1 MALLNGITK
10 GKSHKEGGIPMKVR
24 STGQE
29 IEMEGGE
36 LVTNKTNSA
45 DPTKFEFEGKQLT
58 TCEITSILNSRNNN
72 GVKIDCDS
80 IVGKKYEYKEGGK
93 IHDTRTIIHPTNFKL
108 TKKLKDDFN
117 INIKPKN
124 IFYPKQSLGLKRNQM
139 PQIRSKFL
147 PILFEELDNDRIRYK
162 DIKVDAN
169 TLKASQNE
177 INIDTASKFS
187 KDTPYLKRVLVS
199 SDNYIIDGHHR
210 WYFCLMNDLPID
222 ITKIDLPIEDAL
234 NYIRQ
239 LDFIEI
245 DQIAKGGKIIDSQKT
260 LFDGGGNINIKGKIK
275 GKVIHKEDVIE
286 YYDNGNLI
294 QPTKETK
301 LQWEVYGFP
310 NNIEK
315 IEQSFETIIDE
326 IYGNTQKEISNKFDN
341 NLINNKYSY
350 LDFNP
355 NLSLIYDK
363 SKFDGGGNIQVN
375 KYSKEIPVSIY
386 KGVISDYD
394 KDGISNSDDLEPNK
408 KSDIQLEE
416 ISLKDELTDIIKY
429 RNLFVGV
436 QEKVLKKIK
445 EINTCGELKCNIKTR
460 IKTPYSIINKL
471 RRRSLTDVKRLD
483 KLNKKAKEFLENKTL
498 KGIDLY
504 KGLTDVLG
512 FKIIVED
519 FDSLTKLKNEIEQGN
534 LGEVLEFED
543 FYANHNNGYRA
554 YHFLLSTELNGTFI
568 PYELQV
574 MTERVN
580 ELASITHT
588 IYKQGKLNGAY
599 NDKLAKQ
606 VELADK
612 GNKVIAR
619 LVDRQLQN
627 KDLLDKLTIQKFALG
642 DIVMGQWLSSYKYK
656 VRNNANKQ
664 ITFITEFAENESIA
678 RKEINKKY
686 KDFTILAI
694 SINDKDYVP
703 IDEFVDKEIDR
714 SQVDLF
720 DTHQP
725 FQYADQLKKGGII
738 YQDLSLIQPKVLMDS
753 ENTFT
758 TEIDEVS
765 IVKTGRSFIFH
776 NRQIKSS
783 QDSYDLLKDFWNLEN
798 IDVIE
803 ECNVIYLDKQNKPIS
818 IYQHSKGGIDST
830 TADIE
835 VICAIA
841 VKTLAKGVIM
851 SHNHPSGNLDP
862 SLPDLEISKQLK
874 NALKLFG
881 ITLLDSMIVNKDGYK
896 SMADSGTFK
905 RGGGIENKGKI
916 THTIFRTQNK
926 QEALNKLNQLN
937 NSDDDYEMLFSY
949 DLISVPRLN
958 EIMGSYNEYRI
969 VTNYK
974 YKKGGGVNPNCDC
987 PKCMSHRKT
996 LVLDEADTKNGKMF
1010 LVKLKKF
1017 FYVIYEDE
1025 IISKSINLKDAK
1037 KDFELAL
1044 YKDKTNTKKK
1054 FVKGGAITDAENDSL
1069 EKIIPQNMLLS
1080 IKETKESWKRGD
1092 SDDIF
1097 EHYENLIEGYREIPK
1112 LYYQDGKGKNAIVYL
1127 HYFSGGSDWYI
1138 TELDKETNE
1147 GYGYVVLDGDT
1158 QNSEFGYINLNEF
1171 ADSIVQLDLYW
1182 SFQTLNEIFDKKY
1195 PELVDGEIEYFNKDA
1210 TLTRLTDYEV
1220 IIEKNAFKNQ
1230 YKVTQFI
1237 ESMIDEKG
1245 MDSNNYTTI
1254 EKSFLQRYS
1263 GIGGLQKYG
1272 AKGKGIMWEY
1282 YTPKNVADIMWKL
1295 AYKHKSVSKFDRVL
1309 ENSVGVGA
1317 FVNSCPLQVGSMDC
1331 YDISKYAIAICT
1343 ILYGTDER
1351 FTFLHKSFET
1361 LFFNGNTSVK
1371 GNVTPI
1377 YDLVIGNPPYAEYSG
1392 YYAGL
1397 GEKKYT
1403 KATNWID
1410 YFIFR
1415 SLDLLK
1421 SGGLLVYILGSV
1433 KGVGQDNWLESKDNY
1448 TKTEIKKKADLVDA
1462 IRIGSGV
1469 FEFTDVDSDIIV
1481 LRKK

>member
-80 IVGKKYEYKEGGK
+80 IVGKKYEYKGGGK
-93 IHDTRTIIHPTNFKL
+93 IYDKANVMHPVNSKI
-108 TKKLKDDFN
+108 KNKLKDDFN
-117 INIKPKN
+117 VTFKPKN

-147 PILFEELDNDRIRYK
+147 PILFEQLDNDRIRYK
-162 DIKVDAN
+162 DIRVDAN
-169 TLKASQNE
+169 TLKPSQNE

-187 KDTPYLKRVLVS
+187 KDAPYMKRALVS

-260 LFDGGGNINIKGKIK
+260 LFDGGGNI
-275 GKVIHKEDVIE
+275 
-286 YYDNGNLI
+286 
-294 QPTKETK
+294 
-301 LQWEVYGFP
+301 
-310 NNIEK
+310 
-315 IEQSFETIIDE
+315 
-326 IYGNTQKEISNKFDN
+326 
-341 NLINNKYSY
+341 
-350 LDFNP
+350 
-355 NLSLIYDK
+355 
-363 SKFDGGGNIQVN
+363 QVS

-436 QEKVLKKIK
+436 QEQVLRKIG
-445 EINTCGELKCNIKTR
+445 EINTCGKIQCNIKTR

-471 RRRSLTDVKRLD
+471 RRRSLTDVKTLD
-483 KLNKKAKEFLENKTL
+483 KLDKKAKDFLKNKTL

-504 KGLTDVLG
+504 KGLTDILG
-512 FKIIVED
+512 FMVIVED
-519 FDSLTKLKNEIEQGN
+519 FDSLNKLKNEIEQGQ

-543 FYANHNNGYRA
+543 FYANDNNGYRA
-554 YHFLLSTELNGTFI
+554 YHFLLSTELKGTFI
-568 PYELQV
+568 PYELQIR
-574 MTERVN
+574 TARVN
-580 ELASITHT
+580 KLAGITHT
-588 IYKQGKLNGAY
+588 IYKQGKLNGVL

-606 VELADK
+606 IELADK
-612 GNKVIAR
+612 GNRVIAR
-619 LVDRQLQN
+619 LVDAELEDKN
-627 KDLLDKLTIQKFALG
+627 LSNKLTIQKFALG
-642 DIVMGQWLSSYKYK
+642 DIVMGQWLSSYQYK
-656 VRNNANKQ
+656 VRNNANKR
-664 ITFITEFAENESIA
+664 ISYLTEFAENELKA

-694 SINDKDYVP
+694 SINNKNYVP
-703 IDEFVDKEIDR
+703 INEFVDKEIDR

-720 DTHQP
+720 NTHEER
-725 FQYADQLKKGGII
+725 FEYADQLKKGGVV
-738 YQDLSLIQPKVLMDS
+738 YQDLSLIEPKVLMDIS
-753 ENTFT
+753 NTFS

-765 IVKTGRSFIFH
+765 IVKTGRTFVFH

-783 QDSYDLLKDFWNLEN
+783 QDSYNLLKDFWNLEN
-798 IDVIE
+798 IDVVE

-851 SHNHPSGNLDP
+851 SHNHPSGNLEP
-862 SLPDLEISKQLK
+862 SPADLEISKQLK

-905 RGGGIENKGKI
+905 RGGGV
-916 THTIFRTQNK
+916 
-926 QEALNKLNQLN
+926 
-937 NSDDDYEMLFSY
+937 NS
-949 DLISVPRLN
+949 
-958 EIMGSYNEYRI
+958 
-969 VTNYK
+969 
-974 YKKGGGVNPNCDC
+974 NCDC

-996 LVLDEADTKNGKMF
+996 LTLDEADTKNGGKMF
-1010 LVKLKKF
+1010 LVKLQNY

-1025 IISKSINLKDAK
+1025 IVSKSINLKDAK

-1069 EKIIPQNMLLS
+1069 EKIVPKNMLLS

-1097 EHYENLIEGYREIPK
+1097 EHYENLIEGYREIPT
-1112 LYYQDGKGKNAIVYL
+1112 LYFQDEKGKNAIVYL

-1138 TELDKETNE
+1138 TELDKENNE
-1147 GYGYVVLDGDT
+1147 GFGYVILNGDT
-1158 QNSEFGYINLNEF
+1158 QNAEFGYINMNEL
-1171 ADSIVQLDLYW
+1171 ANSNIQIDLYW
-1182 SFQTLNEIFDKKY
+1182 SFETLNEIFDKKY

-1210 TLTRLTDYEV
+1210 KLTRLTDFE
-1220 IIEKNAFKNQ
+1220 ILIEKNAFKNQ

>member
-1 MALLNGITK
+1 MALLNGMTK

-80 IVGKKYEYKEGGK
+80 IVGKKYEYKGGGK
-93 IHDTRTIIHPTNFKL
+93 IYDKANVMHPTNSKI
-108 TKKLKDDFN
+108 KNKLKDDFN
-117 INIKPKN
+117 VTFKPKN
-124 IFYPKQSLGLKRNQM
+124 IFYPKQSLGLKRNEM

-147 PILFEELDNDRIRYK
+147 PILFNELDNDRIRYK
-162 DIKVDAN
+162 DIRVDAN
-169 TLKASQNE
+169 TLKPSQNE

-187 KDTPYLKRVLVS
+187 KDAPYMKRALVS

-222 ITKIDLPIEDAL
+222 ITKIDLPIEEAL

-260 LFDGGGNINIKGKIK
+260 LFDGGGN
-275 GKVIHKEDVIE
+275 V
-286 YYDNGNLI
+286 
-294 QPTKETK
+294 
-301 LQWEVYGFP
+301 
-310 NNIEK
+310 
-315 IEQSFETIIDE
+315 
-326 IYGNTQKEISNKFDN
+326 
-341 NLINNKYSY
+341 
-350 LDFNP
+350 
-355 NLSLIYDK
+355 
-363 SKFDGGGNIQVN
+363 QVS
-375 KYSKEIPVSIY
+375 KYSKEIPLSIY

-394 KDGISNSDDLEPNK
+394 KDGIANADDLEPNK

-436 QEKVLKKIK
+436 QEQVLKKIG
-445 EINTCGELKCNIKTR
+445 EINTCGKIECNIKTR

-471 RRRSLTDVKRLD
+471 RRRSLTDVKTLD
-483 KLNKKAKEFLENKTL
+483 KLDKKAKDFLKNKTL

-512 FKIIVED
+512 FMVIVED
-519 FDSLTKLKNEIEQGN
+519 FDSLNKLKNEIEQGQ

-543 FYANHNNGYRA
+543 FYANDNNGYRA
-554 YHFLLSTELNGTFI
+554 YHFLLSTELKGTFI
-568 PYELQV
+568 PYELQIR
-574 MTERVN
+574 TARVN
-580 ELASITHT
+580 KLSGITHT
-588 IYKQGKLNGAY
+588 IYKQGKLNGVL

-606 VELADK
+606 IELADK

-619 LVDRQLQN
+619 LVDAELEDKN
-627 KDLLDKLTIQKFALG
+627 LSNKLTIQKFALG
-642 DIVMGQWLSSYKYK
+642 DIVMGAWLSSYQYK
-656 VRNNANKQ
+656 VRNNANKR
-664 ITFITEFAENESIA
+664 ISYLTEFAENELKA

-720 DTHQP
+720 DTHQER
-725 FQYADQLKKGGII
+725 FEYADELKKGGVI
-738 YQDLSLIQPKVLMDS
+738 YQDLSLIEPKVLMDS
-753 ENTFT
+753 SNTFS

-765 IVKTGRSFIFH
+765 IVKTGKTFVFH

-798 IDVIE
+798 IDVVE
-803 ECNVIYLDKQNKPIS
+803 EMNVIYLDKQNKPIS

-830 TADIE
+830 IADIE
-835 VICAIA
+835 VVSAIA

-851 SHNHPSGNLDP
+851 SHNHPSGNLNP
-862 SLPDLEISKQLK
+862 SPADLEISKQLK

-905 RGGGIENKGKI
+905 RGGGIENKDKI
-916 THTIFRTQNK
+916 THTIFRTKNK
-926 QEALNKLNQLN
+926 KEALNKLKELN
-937 NSDDDYEMLFSY
+937 ESEDEKDMLFSY
-949 DLISVPRLN
+949 ELIVVPRLN

-974 YKKGGGVNPNCDC
+974 YVKGGGINPNCNC
-987 PKCMSHRKT
+987 PKCVSYRNE
-996 LVLDEADTKNGKMF
+996 LVLDEADTKNGGKMF

-1017 FYVIYEDE
+1017 FYVIYDDE
-1025 IISKSINLKDAK
+1025 IVSKSSNLKDAK
-1037 KDFELAL
+1037 KDFELGL
-1044 YKDKTNTKKK
+1044 YHDKILEKKK
-1054 FVKGGAITDAENDSL
+1054 FVEGGAISESEYNSL
-1069 EKIIPQNMLLS
+1069 EKIVPKNMLLS

-1097 EHYENLIEGYREIPK
+1097 EHYENLIEGYREIPT
-1112 LYYQDGKGKNAIVYL
+1112 LYFQDEKGKNAIVYL

-1138 TELDKETNE
+1138 TELDKENNE
-1147 GYGYVVLDGDT
+1147 GFGYVILNGDT
-1158 QNSEFGYINLNEF
+1158 QNSEFGYINMNEL
-1171 ADSIVQLDLYW
+1171 ANSNINIDLYW
-1182 SFQTLNEIFDKKY
+1182 SFQTLNEIFEKKY
-1195 PELVDGEIEYFNKDA
+1195 PELVDGETEYFNKDA
-1210 TLTRLTDYEV
+1210 TLTRLTDFE
-1220 IIEKNAFKNQ
+1220 ILIEKNAFKNQ
-1230 YKVTQFI
+1230 YEVNQLI
-1237 ESMIDEKG
+1237 ELMIDEKG
-1245 MDSNNYTTI
+1245 MDSNMYTTI
-1254 EKSFLQRYS
+1254 EQSFLQRYS
-1263 GIGGLQKYG
+1263 GMGGLQKFG
-1272 AKGKGIMWEY
+1272 AKGKGILWEY
-1282 YTPKNVADIMWKL
+1282 YTPKNVADIMWQL
-1295 AYKHKSVSKFDRVL
+1295 AYKYKSVSKFERVL
-1309 ENSVGVGA
+1309 ENSVGVGT

-1331 YDISKYAIAICT
+1331 YDISKYAIAICE
-1343 ILYGTDER
+1343 ILYGKDER
-1351 FTFLHKSFET
+1351 FTFLHRSFET
-1361 LFFNGNTSVK
+1361 KFFNGNTSVK

-1377 YDLVIGNPPYAEYSG
+1377 YDLVIGNPPYSEYSG
-1392 YYAGL
+1392 KYAGM

-1403 KATNWID
+1403 KAENYID

-1462 IRIGSGV
+1462 LRLGSGV

>member
-24 STGQE
+24 STGQL

-45 DPTKFEFEGKQLT
+45 DPTKFEFEGKKLT
-58 TCEITSILNSRNNN
+58 TCEITSELNSRNNN

-93 IHDTRTIIHPTNFKL
+93 IYDKKTIIHPTNFKL

-147 PILFEELDNDRIRYK
+147 PILFEQLDNDRIRYK
-162 DIKVDAN
+162 DIRVDAN

-177 INIDTASKFS
+177 INVDTASKFS

-239 LDFIEI
+239 LDFVEL
-245 DQIAKGGKIIDSQKT
+245 DEIAKGGMINNSQKT
-260 LFDGGGNINIKGKIK
+260 LFVD
-275 GKVIHKEDVIE
+275 
-286 YYDNGNLI
+286 
-294 QPTKETK
+294 
-301 LQWEVYGFP
+301 
-310 NNIEK
+310 
-315 IEQSFETIIDE
+315 
-326 IYGNTQKEISNKFDN
+326 
-341 NLINNKYSY
+341 
-350 LDFNP
+350 
-355 NLSLIYDK
+355 
-363 SKFDGGGNIQVN
+363 GGNIQVN

-394 KDGISNSDDLEPNK
+394 KDGIANADDLEPNK

-416 ISLKDELTDIIKY
+416 ILLKDELTDIVAY

-436 QEKVLKKIK
+436 QQDVLNKIK
-445 EINTCGELKCNIKTR
+445 EINNCGEIKCNIKTR

-483 KLNKKAKEFLENKTL
+483 KLDKKAKEFLENKNL

-519 FDSLTKLKNEIEQGN
+519 FDSLTKLKNEIQKGN

-580 ELASITHT
+580 KLSDITHT
-588 IYKQGKLNGAY
+588 IFKQGKLNGAY
-599 NDKLAKQ
+599 NDKLAKKI
-606 VELADK
+606 ELADK

-627 KDLLDKLTIQKFALG
+627 KDLLNKLTIQKFALG

-664 ITFITEFAENESIA
+664 ISFITEFAENESVA

-686 KDFTILAI
+686 KDFTILSI
-694 SINDKDYVP
+694 SINDRYYVP
-703 IDEFVDKEIDR
+703 VDKFVDKKIDR
-714 SQVDLF
+714 TQVDLL
-720 DTHQP
+720 DIHQP
-725 FQYADQLKKGGII
+725 FQYADQLKKGGVI

-765 IVKTGRSFIFH
+765 IVKTGRTFVFH

-803 ECNVIYLDKQNKPIS
+803 EMNVIYLDKQNKPIS

-835 VICAIA
+835 VVCAIA
-841 VKTLAKGVIM
+841 VKTLAKGVII
-851 SHNHPSGNLDP
+851 SHNHPSGNLIP
-862 SLPDLEISKQLK
+862 SPPDLEISKQLK
-874 NALKLFG
+874 NALKLFN
-881 ITLLDSMIVNKDGYK
+881 ITLLDSLIVNKDGYK
-896 SMADSGTFK
+896 SMADEGTFK
-905 RGGGIENKGKI
+905 RGGGIENKDKI

-958 EIMGSYNEYRI
+958 EILGSYNEYRI

-974 YKKGGGVNPNCDC
+974 YKNGGGVNPNCDC
-987 PKCMSHRKT
+987 PKCLSHRKT

-1025 IISKSINLKDAK
+1025 IVSKSSNLKDAK
-1037 KDFELAL
+1037 KDFELGL
-1044 YKDKTNTKKK
+1044 YHDKMLVKKK
-1054 FVKGGAITDAENDSL
+1054 FIKGGAITDAEYDSL

-1080 IKETKESWKRGD
+1080 IKENLIERKKAQENGED
-1092 SDDIF
+1092 VENFDYF
-1097 EHYENLIEGYREIPK
+1097 ENLIEGYREIPK

-1138 TELDKETNE
+1138 TELDKQTNE
-1147 GYGYVVLDGDT
+1147 GYGYVILNGDT
-1158 QNSEFGYINLNEF
+1158 QNAEFGYMNLNEF
-1171 ADSIVQLDLYW
+1171 ADSIVEVDLYW
-1182 SFQTLNEIFDKKY
+1182 SFQTLNEIFKFEY
-1195 PELVDGEIEYFNKDA
+1195 PTLVDGEIEYFNKDPK
-1210 TLTRLTDYEV
+1210 LTRLTDYEV

-1230 YKVTQFI
+1230 YEVNQLI
-1237 ESMIDEKG
+1237 ELMIDEKG
-1245 MDSNNYTTI
+1245 MDSNMYTTI
-1254 EKSFLQRYS
+1254 EQSFLQRYS
-1263 GIGGLQKYG
+1263 GMGGLQKYG
-1272 AKGKGIMWEY
+1272 ATGKGILWEY
-1282 YTPKNVADIMWKL
+1282 YTPKNVADIMWQL
-1295 AYKHKSVSKFDRVL
+1295 AYKHKSVSKFERVL
-1309 ENSVGVGA
+1309 ENSVGVGT

-1331 YDISKYAIAICT
+1331 YDISKYAIAICE
-1343 ILYGTDER
+1343 ILYGKDER

-1361 LFFNGNTSVK
+1361 KFFNGNTSVK
-1371 GNVTPI
+1371 GNVEPI
-1377 YDLVIGNPPYAEYSG
+1377 YELVIGNPPYSEYSG
-1392 YYAGL
+1392 KYAGM

-1403 KATNWID
+1403 KAENYID

-1433 KGVGQDNWLESKDNY
+1433 KGMGQDNWLESKDNY

-1462 IRIGSGV
+1462 LRLGSGV